1 MVLAD
6 QSLGQRAD
14 PNLVSQLSTPFGML
28 LCHDECLFPAWYLIP
43 SVGWQASPLVSLPW
57 HDCLGHDNHRPFQRM
72 QAVAKLADI
81 VK

>member
-28 LCHDECLFPAWYLIP
+28 LCHNECPAPGRYLIP
-43 SVGWQASPLVSLPW
+43 SGGRQAAPQVSLPW
-57 HDCLGHDNHRPFQRM
+57 YDCLDQHNHRPFQWM
-72 QAVAKLADI
+72 QAVAKLAYI